1 MKMKSRNSNNIVRIN
16 SENRVEKGGLEGR
29 KEGRKIGSM
38 QTRDNKCKIFTLAFY
53 LTKVNLCLS
62 SRERTNNMTIRDH
75 PTYTQ
80 KGVHY
85 LVRVSSLSNQNGWCG
100 EPSIVRNR
108 LLILAL
114 EDPPRTGSLSAM
126 INSTSWKSR
135 FRNVEMQLWRF
146 FSFFLS

>member
-75 PTYTQ
+75 
-80 KGVHY
+80 
-85 LVRVSSLSNQNGWCG
+85 
-100 EPSIVRNR
+100 
-108 LLILAL
+108 
-114 EDPPRTGSLSAM
+114 
-126 INSTSWKSR
+126 
-135 FRNVEMQLWRF
+135 
-146 FSFFLS
+146 